1 MACTGSSLTVENYED
16 SPASVSTSAIAGNE
30 SVKQRVPYSRR
41 RHSSFHPRT
50 DRRGSDGSSMEGE
63 EGYLLRVSFDTFTLV
78 HARVVLPIETRSD
91 KLLSLF
97 IGRYLPLRIRKTARF
112 PGYIWEPQYRC
123 RHLESLCDFTS
134 RAGALLASVWGS
146 DRRRKATGEN
156 HGRNSRVEISR
167 CTRCKGDTRRESPH
181 RDHSPRRHPVRL

>member
-63 EGYLLRVSFDTFTLV
+63 EGYLLRVSLIPSHCFMQELCFQL
-78 HARVVLPIETRSD
+78 RV
-91 KLLSLF
+91 
-97 IGRYLPLRIRKTARF
+97 
-112 PGYIWEPQYRC
+112 
-123 RHLESLCDFTS
+123 
-134 RAGALLASVWGS
+134 ALTYYCLYS
-146 DRRRKATGEN
+146 
-156 HGRNSRVEISR
+156 
-167 CTRCKGDTRRESPH
+167 
-181 RDHSPRRHPVRL
+181 